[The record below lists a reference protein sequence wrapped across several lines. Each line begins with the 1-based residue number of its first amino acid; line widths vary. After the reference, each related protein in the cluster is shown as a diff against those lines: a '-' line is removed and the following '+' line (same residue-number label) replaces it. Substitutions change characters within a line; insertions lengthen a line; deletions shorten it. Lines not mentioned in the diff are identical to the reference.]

1 MLAASLCGGVALK
14 GNPLSELPE
23 RRMELH
29 ERLAWVG
36 LSMVTGIGPVRF
48 RRLLAHFGSA
58 AEAWQASAEALEAA
72 GLPAGVVQSLMRLRR
87 GVDLP
92 RLWERWQQQGIAVL
106 TWKDT
111 AYPQRLKALETAPPV
126 LYLRGEL
133 LTEDD
138 WAVAVVGTRKVSAYG
153 RQVAREVAAL
163 LAEHGITVVSGLARG
178 VDAIAHRAAL
188 QAGGR
193 TLAVLGSGVD
203 RIYPPEHRNLA
214 ADIVRQ
220 GALLSD
226 YPPGTRAEARNFPP
240 RNRIIAG
247 LSIAT
252 VVVEAG
258 RKSGALITAAFAAEQ
273 GRDVFAV
280 PGNIYAAQ
288 SAGTNWLIQQGARP
302 LTAIEDVL
310 GALDIA
316 LLPQRRAARKT
327 LPADPTER
335 RLLDLLGSQP
345 LHIDEI
351 SARSGL
357 PVAQVSATLALME
370 LKGLVQS
377 VGGMQYVAAR

>member
-1 MLAASLCGGVALK
+1 
-14 GNPLSELPE
+14 
-23 RRMELH
+23 MELH